1 MKNKLLVT
9 ILLLAP
15 LISWANVVFDEFP
28 KNINPDEKYVFYNHG
43 KVLEGNIEKPVNP
56 SKPHWGVY
64 DFPGVKESLSDP
76 DYHLIAYHR
85 PKNTNPFEYAK
96 KLNNDINK
104 LIKAGVLPQNI
115 TIIGFSRGGEITI
128 YSATEL
134 KNKNISYIILA
145 ACSNE
150 IQRNKKY
157 KLYGHVYSVIEKS
170 DEVGSCD
177 GIKNNSGDNIRSYD
191 ELLIDT
197 GQSHGVFF
205 RPNPE
210 WVKPVKDWIKRNN

>member
-64 DFPGVKESLSDP
+64 DFPGVKESLSDL

-115 TIIGFSRGGEITI
+115 TIIGFSRG
-128 YSATEL
+128 
-134 KNKNISYIILA
+134 
-145 ACSNE
+145 
-150 IQRNKKY
+150 
-157 KLYGHVYSVIEKS
+157 
-170 DEVGSCD
+170 
-177 GIKNNSGDNIRSYD
+177 
-191 ELLIDT
+191 
-197 GQSHGVFF
+197 
-205 RPNPE
+205 
-210 WVKPVKDWIKRNN
+210 VK